1 MKKYIATLV
10 VAAATLTSYAQIN
23 FRTGSPELEKE
34 LNTINKDAKGDI
46 GGFKQQLE
54 ELHHVGIRQ
63 IDGLLAKVKEPAEA
77 LLALRIH
84 SITNTPLD
92 RIMQSYSTN
101 RDQGWGK
108 IAKDMG
114 IKPGSPE
121 FHALKNGK
129 KSGLSG
135 GFTIGKDQ
143 SVIKY
148 NKKHP
153 DSPIR
158 IDLPGY
164 PIGVSKSNGNG
175 NSGKGKPQGN
185 SANGKQGGGNGN
197 ASHGNSNAKGGG
209 NVIQGNTKGNGGTSQ
224 GNSKAGGGQG
234 NAKSGGGNPGG
245 SKGGGGNGKGK
256 GK

>member
-23 FRTGSPELEKE
+23 FRTGSPEFEKE
-34 LNTINKDAKGDI
+34 LNTINREAKGDLI
-46 GGFKQQLE
+46 GFKQRLE
-54 ELHHVGIRQ
+54 EQHHVGIRQ
-63 IDGLLAKVKEPAEA
+63 IDGLLSKLREPAEA
-77 LLALRIH
+77 LIALRIH

-129 KSGLSG
+129 KSGFSG

-148 NKKHP
+148 NQKHP
-153 DSPIR
+153 NNPIR
-158 IDLPGY
+158 IDGHGNTK
-164 PIGVSKSNGNG
+164 GVVKSTGNG

-185 SANGKQGGGNGN
+185 TPNKSSAGK
-197 ASHGNSNAKGGG
+197 SN
-209 NVIQGNTKGNGGTSQ
+209 
-224 GNSKAGGGQG
+224 G
-234 NAKSGGGNPGG
+234 NAKSGENDKAGGSKGNGGGAQGNGKSGGGNQGG
-245 SKGGGGNGKGK
+245 PKGGGGNGKGK